1 MFTKILFLLYIIYFV
16 KSHDVIPK
24 YGSKTVNDNN
34 IFLDVSEFNIN
45 DEIYIS
51 VESKTGSC
59 IDSLD
64 YSFYNDIE
72 NIHTFT
78 TTNNVYSSSSS
89 SVTMGV
95 YESFTYYYTI
105 TKNVQGN
112 YLYLEYNCPY
122 PVIVENTEK
131 YGGTVIYIVAIVIV
145 VLFFAILIFMGFHYC
160 KRCKIRHAA
169 TMYENQAGYSASPYS
184 VQPVIGVNPIQPVM
198 NAQPYGKD
206 YSINPNYNYGQYNS
220 NVPYINVQGNPA
232 APLPQETTSHR
243 KEKVYKYKKP
253 KV

>member
-24 YGSKTVNDNN
+24 YGSKTVNDNH

-51 VESKTGSC
+51 VESKIGSC

-72 NIHTFT
+72 NINTFT

-112 YLYLEYNCPY
+112 YLY
-122 PVIVENTEK
+122 
-131 YGGTVIYIVAIVIV
+131 
-145 VLFFAILIFMGFHYC
+145 
-160 KRCKIRHAA
+160 
-169 TMYENQAGYSASPYS
+169 
-184 VQPVIGVNPIQPVM
+184 
-198 NAQPYGKD
+198 
-206 YSINPNYNYGQYNS
+206 
-220 NVPYINVQGNPA
+220 
-232 APLPQETTSHR
+232 
-243 KEKVYKYKKP
+243 
-253 KV
+253 